1 MRIRT
6 IFKLTFLLIFAK
18 ITLCSSGIASWYAD
32 GFENKTTA
40 SGYIYNSQ
48 QLTCASNQH
57 KFGTVLKVTNQ
68 SNNKSV
74 IVVVTDR
81 GAFDRKYGR
90 VIDLSKK
97 AFSEIENIHKGLTNV
112 NIEILDIGHV
122 FNYKHGRPE
131 FRYEDYIGG

>member
-97 AFSEIENIHKGLTNV
+97 AFFEIENIHKGLTNV
-112 NIEILDIGHV
+112 NIEILDIDHV